1 MLFALILG
9 ALGGL
14 VGAAVVSV
22 FILYQEQI
30 VQWFQQRFRGRH
42 KAPNEV
48 AFSVKEELQNGDY
61 AVIQGIFDQNTDQV
75 EQAQEWSAQ
84 DLDHDLQRAHAREKL
99 VVWQ

>member
-22 FILYQEQI
+22 LILYKDQI
-30 VQWFQQRFRGRH
+30 IQWFQDRYMGQH
-42 KAPNEV
+42 QAPNDI
-48 AFSVKEELQNGDY
+48 AFSIKEQLQNGDY
-61 AVIQGIFDQNTDQV
+61 TVVQGIFNQATDTV
-75 EQAQEWSAQ
+75 EHAQEWNAQNLDQ
-84 DLDHDLQRAHAREKL
+84 DLQQLHARDKL

>member
-22 FILYQEQI
+22 LILYKDQVI
-30 VQWFQQRFRGRH
+30 RWFQERFMGRY

-48 AFSVKEELQNGDY
+48 AFSIKEKMHNGDY
-61 AVIQGIFDQNTDQV
+61 AVVQGIFNQTTDQV
-75 EQAQEWSAQ
+75 QDAQEWSAQ
-84 DLDHDLQRAHAREKL
+84 NLDHDLDRLHSREKL